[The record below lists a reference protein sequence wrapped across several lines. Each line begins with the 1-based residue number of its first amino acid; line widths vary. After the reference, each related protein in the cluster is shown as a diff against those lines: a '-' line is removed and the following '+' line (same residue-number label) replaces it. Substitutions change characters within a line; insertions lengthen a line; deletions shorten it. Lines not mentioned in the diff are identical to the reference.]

1 MIVSKVKTAFAE
13 TRIDGEIVLMNIDT
27 GSLFAL
33 KATGL
38 AIWDLIGDAND
49 RASIIASLA
58 AKYPV
63 APDQCEKE
71 VDAFLIEIEK
81 AGFVTLE

>member
-1 MIVSKVKTAFAE
+1 MIVSKAKNTFAE

-27 GSLFAL
+27 GNFFAL

-38 AIWDLIGDAND
+38 AIWDLIADAND
-49 RASIIASLA
+49 RTSIVQSLA
-58 AKYPV
+58 ATYSV

-71 VDAFLIEIEK
+71 VDAFLFEIEK